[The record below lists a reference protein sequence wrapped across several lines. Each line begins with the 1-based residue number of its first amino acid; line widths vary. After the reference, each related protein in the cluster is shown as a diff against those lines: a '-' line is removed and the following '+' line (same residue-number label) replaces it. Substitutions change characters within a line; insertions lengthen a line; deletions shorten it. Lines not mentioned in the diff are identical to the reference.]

1 MEAVQEHKIV
11 NTSGK
16 KSCSYYQLIG
26 RTNRKPVAY
35 LSLSVGSCLLSK
47 ILELP
52 CTCYSSIC
60 LR

>member
-26 RTNRKPVAY
+26 RTNPKPVAY